1 MSIIVILIVF
11 FVIMMQVHFFRKN
24 LRRMN
29 EFKEIFEEDDSD
41 YFLKKDA
48 ETHYVNGIGHDGNDI
63 FNSIKESINK
73 YLDKNKGSVIDFSL
87 LKDAVDRHCDAVED
101 DINTLTP
108 VPLYCGLA
116 GTMAGV
122 IVGLGSLLTTGS
134 IGSLLTTGN
143 ANFTAAATGVND
155 LLEGVAWAM
164 VASICGI
171 LLTTIASLHFKKC
184 KQEEEARKNTFLAW
198 MQSKLLPEL
207 PSDTSQALTALA
219 KNLNKFNNTFST
231 NVTTLGKTLDKV
243 NDAYKTSAKVVET
256 VQQMDFMKMAEA
268 NVKVLT
274 EFQNCSDQLEAFME
288 NLDAMQDFIPLFQQ
302 ESERL
307 QVLESIRDYFD
318 RHKGEVVKDTADTD
332 KALKDA
338 LKSMKEG
345 TASNITELNTALTK
359 QAEDFRKFVGEEKST
374 FEKLVE
380 EEKSSFERLNQEIQK
395 QFTDQMRQLPTVA
408 SRLSQIAEIPSKLD
422 KLIAKMEKSNASM
435 VKEVK
440 EYVENIPVEGN
451 GGGNVTKSFP
461 QWMKWVIVVSLVLI
475 ALASMKNAFFN
486 TNKTEEPS
494 NTDMT
499 LMLDTAT
506 VGTVSM
512 DTAIVDTVYNH

>member
-1 MSIIVILIVF
+1 MSIIVIAIVIFVIITQVVF
-11 FVIMMQVHFFRKN
+11 FIKN

-29 EFKEIFEEDDSD
+29 EFREIFQEYPSA
-41 YFLKKDA
+41 Y
-48 ETHYVNGIGHDGNDI
+48 GIDKGGTGLVCGITGEGNDI
-63 FNSIKESINK
+63 FNSIKVSINK
-73 YLDKNKGSVIDFSL
+73 YLGNNTGSVIDFSL

-134 IGSLLTTGN
+134 ISGLLTTGN

-155 LLEGVAWAM
+155 LLAGVAWAM

-171 LLTTIASLHFKKC
+171 LLTTIASLLFKKS

-198 MQSKLLPEL
+198 MQSRLLPEL

-219 KNLNKFNNTFST
+219 KNLNRFNNTFST
-231 NVTTLGKTLDKV
+231 NVATLGRTLDKV
-243 NDAYKTSAKVVET
+243 NDAYKTSAKVVES
-256 VQQMDFMKMAEA
+256 VQRMDFMKMAEA
-268 NVKVLT
+268 NVRVLT

-338 LKSMKEG
+338 LQSMKEG
-345 TASNITELNTALTK
+345 TTSNINELNTALVK
-359 QAEDFRKFVGEEKST
+359 QAEDFKKI
-374 FEKLVE
+374 VE
-380 EEKSSFERLNQEIQK
+380 EEKSSFEKLNKEIQQ

-408 SRLSQIAEIPSKLD
+408 SRLSQIAEIPSQLD
-422 KLIAKMEKSNASM
+422 KLIARMEKSNASM

-440 EYVENIPVEGN
+440 EYVEGIPVAGN
-451 GGGNVTKSFP
+451 GGGNVTRTFP
-461 QWMKWVIVVSLVLI
+461 QWMKWVIVVSLILI
-475 ALASMKNAFFN
+475 AIASMKNAFFN
-486 TNKTEEPS
+486 TNAISEPE
-494 NTDMT
+494 NTDW
-499 LMLDTAT
+499 AE
-506 VGTVSM
+506 
-512 DTAIVDTVYNH
+512 VDTVDTACVDTVWADTIPFN

>member
-1 MSIIVILIVF
+1 MFIIVIAIVIFVIIMQVVF
-11 FVIMMQVHFFRKN
+11 FIKN
-24 LRRMN
+24 LHRMN
-29 EFKEIFEEDDSD
+29 EFKEIFQEEDS
-41 YFLKKDA
+41 YYGLKKDQ
-48 ETHYVNGIGHDGNDI
+48 EFVCGITGKGNEI
-63 FNSIKESINK
+63 FDSIKKSINK
-73 YLDKNKGSVIDFSL
+73 YLDKNQGSVIDFSL

-134 IGSLLTTGN
+134 IKALLTPGGAT
-143 ANFTAAATGVND
+143 FTAATTGVND
-155 LLEGVAWAM
+155 LLAGVAWAM

-171 LLTTIASLHFKKC
+171 LLTTIASLLFKKS

-198 MQSKLLPEL
+198 MQSRLLPEL
-207 PSDTSQALTALA
+207 PSDTSKALTALA
-219 KNLNKFNNTFST
+219 KNLNRFNNTFST
-231 NVTTLGKTLDKV
+231 NVTTLGQTLDKV

-256 VQQMDFMKMAEA
+256 VQGMDFMKMAKA

-274 EFQNCSDQLEAFME
+274 EFQNCSDQLEAFMK
-288 NLDAMQDFIPLFQQ
+288 NLNAMQDFIPLFQQ

-338 LKSMKEG
+338 LQSMKEG
-345 TASNITELNTALTK
+345 TTSNINELNTALVK
-359 QAEDFRKFVGEEKST
+359 QAEDFKKI
-374 FEKLVE
+374 VE
-380 EEKSSFERLNQEIQK
+380 EEKSIFEKLVVEEKISFEKLNKEIQQ

-408 SRLSQIAEIPSKLD
+408 SRLSDIAGIPSKLD

-440 EYVENIPVEGN
+440 EYVEGIPVDGN
-451 GGGNVTKSFP
+451 GGGNVTRTFP

-475 ALASMKNAFFN
+475 AFASMTNAFFF
-486 TNKTEEPS
+486 TIAFSEPE
-494 NTDMT
+494 NTDWVEV
-499 LMLDTAT
+499 DTA
-506 VGTVSM
+506 
-512 DTAIVDTVYNH
+512 DTAAIDTSAADTINN